1 MQLIVIV
8 VMVNTAKKTTISLSE
23 STKKHLAQFEK
34 EKGET
39 FDDILQRVMT
49 NTSTLCNRQIEESDD
64 DVEEEQ
70 EE

>member
-8 VMVNTAKKTTISLSE
+8 VMVNTAKKTTISLSK